1 MNIGL
6 GEIHFAGLHVVDCRN
21 YRVRGRLIEVLHVFL
36 VLSVV
41 QGARIHTD
49 GVLEGIFE
57 ENLVEVAVETESI
70 DSAVLMESGDVYADD
85 ILVLYESCDSASDL
99 ADVFCR
105 KSICVKNRVNN
116 DSVIRAVAHRE
127 YSDSEVVE
135 HLGGVFGVGIG
146 EASADIVVAVKL
158 VASEKRCARITDIP
172 AGAVRGFVI
181 ERLAA
186 DI

>member
-21 YRVRGRLIEVLHVFL
+21 NSISSGLIEVLHIFL
-36 VLSVV
+36 VLAVV
-41 QGARIHTD
+41 QGTCVHSD
-49 GVLEGIFE
+49 GVLKGVSE
-57 ENLVEVAVETESI
+57 ENLIEVTVETKSI
-70 DSAVLMESGDVYADD
+70 DSAVLMKSGDVYADD
-85 ILVLYESCDSASDL
+85 ILVLYKSCDSASDL

-105 KSICVKNRVNN
+105 KSVCVENRINN
-116 DSVIRAVAHRE
+116 DSVIRAVAHSE
-127 YSDSEVVE
+127 YSDSEVVKY
-135 HLGGVFGVGIG
+135 LGGVLGVGIG

-158 VASEKRCARITDIP
+158 VAGEKRCARITDIP
-172 AGAVRGFVI
+172 AGSVSCFVV

>member
-6 GEIHFAGLHVVDCRN
+6 REIHFAGLHVVDRRN
-21 YRVRGRLIEVLHVFL
+21 NGVCGGLIEVLHVLF

-49 GVLEGIFE
+49 GVFEGVPE

-70 DSAVLMESGDVYADD
+70 DGAVLMKSGDVYADD

-105 KSICVKNRVNN
+105 KSVCVENRVNN
-116 DSVIRAVAHRE
+116 DSVIRAVAHCK

-135 HLGGVFGVGIG
+135 YLGGVLGVGIG
-146 EASADIVVAVKL
+146 EASADIVVAVKF
-158 VASEKRCARITDIP
+158 VAGEKCCA
-172 AGAVRGFVI
+172 
-181 ERLAA
+181 
-186 DI
+186 

>member
-6 GEIHFAGLHVVDCRN
+6 REIHFSGLHVVDCCN
-21 YRVRGRLIEVLHVFL
+21 NGVCGGLIEVLHIFL
-36 VLSVV
+36 VLTVV

-49 GVLEGIFE
+49 GVLKGVSE
-57 ENLVEVAVETESI
+57 ENLVEVTVETESI

-85 ILVLYESCDSASDL
+85 IPVLYESCDSASDL
-99 ADVFCR
+99 ADIFCS
-105 KSICVKNRVNN
+105 KSVCVENRVNN

-127 YSDSEVVE
+127 YSYSEVVKY
-135 HLGGVFGVGIG
+135 LGGVFGVGIG

-158 VASEKRCARITDIP
+158 VAGEKRCARITDIP